1 MKLVCELLFD
11 AHKRITVKPGQLA
24 RVGML
29 SEEVQEG
36 ARDWRC
42 KEQVLA
48 AANSVREVSARLER
62 AEIKNEPRTK
72 AQPVVWD
79 WASSYQ
85 KFALWEDLDELREQ
99 KNFEEARLQTIMER
113 NTNMGHYHD
122 HSEERKLFELPEPD
136 KMSICERHR
145 LLGNV
150 FHDEG
155 CMHKA
160 TESYKLALSYYEYC
174 FPESEEQ
181 QHKLDVLRYACLCN
195 ISLCYRRM
203 SQFRL
208 AVESASK
215 ALSLGGSDEG
225 GYRKTKA
232 YFRRAQAYCGL
243 DEYANAQ
250 ADLRAALALTPND
263 AVLVKE
269 LELLGRIKARGVEA
283 EKRLAKSMLHPS
295 LLEKE
300 RGGGRLENLV
310 WCDFSVP
317 LEPH

>member
-1 MKLVCELLFD
+1 
-11 AHKRITVKPGQLA
+11 
-24 RVGML
+24 ML

-42 KEQVLA
+42 KEQILS

-62 AEIKNEPRTK
+62 AEVQKSEARSN
-72 AQPVVWD
+72 AQAVVWD

-85 KFALWEDLDELREQ
+85 RFSVWEDLDELREQ
-99 KNFEEARLQTIMER
+99 KSLEEARLQTIMER

-145 LLGNV
+145 LLGNA

-155 CMHKA
+155 CLHKA

-203 SQFRL
+203 RQFRL

-215 ALSLGGSDEG
+215 ALSLGGCAEG

-250 ADLRAALALTPND
+250 ADLRAALALAPND
-263 AVLVKE
+263 AVLLKE
-269 LELLGRIKARGVEA
+269 LELVGRIKARGAEA
-283 EKRLAKSMLHPS
+283 EKRLAKSMLQTHP
-295 LLEKE
+295 LLW
-300 RGGGRLENLV
+300 GGGGVARLEEDYKDV
-310 WCDFSVP
+310 PWKDFSVP
-317 LEPH
+317 LEPL